1 MISSLAHFDIRDWP
15 TQGRRS
21 PDVKRNVT
29 LQEANTPMP
38 QPAKYENAAARQKA
52 YRARREQAVREQA
65 KQRGLPSLP
74 PLPSLPGTQR
84 WSAALT
90 LAYHL
95 VEEVGEQM
103 QTYFDE
109 RSEVWQ
115 ESERAQ
121 DFITRLEAVEQA
133 REALD
138 ALL

>member
-1 MISSLAHFDIRDWP
+1 
-15 TQGRRS
+15 
-21 PDVKRNVT
+21 
-29 LQEANTPMP
+29 MP
-38 QPAKYENAAARQKA
+38 QPAKYPNAAARQAA
-52 YRARREQAVREQA
+52 YRARREQAARDQA
-65 KQRGLPSLP
+65 KQRGLP
-74 PLPSLPGTQR
+74 PLPALPTLPGTAR
-84 WSAALT
+84 WNAALT
-90 LAYHL
+90 LASRL

-109 RSEVWQ
+109 RSEAWQ